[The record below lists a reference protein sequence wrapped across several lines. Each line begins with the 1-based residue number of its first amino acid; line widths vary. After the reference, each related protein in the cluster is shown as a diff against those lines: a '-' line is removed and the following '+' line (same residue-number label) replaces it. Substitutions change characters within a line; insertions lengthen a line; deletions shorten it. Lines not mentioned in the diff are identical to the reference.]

1 MAYYYLTSQLPYL
14 VYGQPAP
21 FSAAAFKALC
31 RAKLSKNDASELDL
45 CVLDPV
51 ADMPAAPF
59 IKQWYVWE
67 RALRLNLARYRAIQ
81 LRRDSPEPPA
91 YPADASALAKQAA
104 SIESPLE
111 AEVFLDEARWKV
123 IESLQG
129 LQYFHVNTLYAY
141 LLKLLL
147 MERRGAFVM
156 EEGFA
161 EYKRLY
167 AVIRG

>member
-1 MAYYYLTSQLPYL
+1 MCH
-14 VYGQPAP
+14 V
-21 FSAAAFKALC
+21 
-31 RAKLSKNDASELDL
+31 KLSKVDLAQLDF
-45 CVLDPV
+45 CVLDPA
-51 ADMPAAPF
+51 ADIPVSSF
-59 IKQWYVWE
+59 ISKWYTWE
-67 RALRLNLARYRAIQ
+67 SALRLNLARYRAIR
-81 LRRDSPEPPA
+81 LKRDTPEPPA
-91 YPADASALAKQAA
+91 YPADASALAKQAV

-111 AEVFLDEARWKV
+111 AELFLDEARWKV

-129 LQYFHVNTLYAY
+129 LQYFHVNTIYAY

-147 MERRGAFVM
+147 MERRTAFAM